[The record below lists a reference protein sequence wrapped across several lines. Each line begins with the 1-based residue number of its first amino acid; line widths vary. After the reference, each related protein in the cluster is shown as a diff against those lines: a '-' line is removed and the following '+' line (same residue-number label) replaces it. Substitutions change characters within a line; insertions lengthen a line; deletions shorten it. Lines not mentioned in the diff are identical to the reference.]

1 MMSAGEPSSPCYLV
15 EWYRP
20 ALRGAQLELA
30 ISKIA
35 ARAAGGRV
43 HVLAVVM
50 VPADEVIF
58 GVFAAN
64 SEADVAETCLRAGMA
79 AQRVTAAIGLGGAAA
94 RAAQRNEIGGDR
106 DIPDSCAAAAQ

>member
-1 MMSAGEPSSPCYLV
+1 MSVGELLSPCYLV

-20 ALRGAQLELA
+20 ALRNTQLELA
-30 ISKIA
+30 ISEIA
-35 ARAAGGRV
+35 ACAAGARV
-43 HVLAVVM
+43 HLLAVVM

-64 SEADVAETCLRAGMA
+64 SEDDVAETCRRAGMT

-94 RAAQRNEIGGDR
+94 GIAE
-106 DIPDSCAAAAQ
+106 